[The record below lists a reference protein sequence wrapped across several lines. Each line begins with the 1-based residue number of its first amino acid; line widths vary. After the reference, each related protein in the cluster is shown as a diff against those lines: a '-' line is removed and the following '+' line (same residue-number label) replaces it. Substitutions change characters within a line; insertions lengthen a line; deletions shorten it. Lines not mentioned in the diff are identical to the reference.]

1 MRKYGYA
8 CQECMSGLLL
18 SAEMK
23 ANAPTENDQR
33 SYIKYT
39 KQYLFEDKEELQ
51 GKLRLEQSDSG
62 EGRDLERNADIL
74 QLIFPFGHLPILST
88 WQEAR
93 NPGKRFGQEVT
104 KGREGS
110 RILSSLGSQREKLE
124 FSEAGMPVR
133 RVITKT
139 SLTLTLF
146 SQVPML
152 HGSS

>member
-1 MRKYGYA
+1 MRKYGYTR
-8 CQECMSGLLL
+8 QECMSGLLL

-23 ANAPTENDQR
+23 ASAPTENDQR
-33 SYIKYT
+33 SWIKYT
-39 KQYLFEDKEELQ
+39 KQYLFEGKEELQ

-62 EGRDLERNADIL
+62 EGRGLERSADIL
-74 QLIFPFGHLPILST
+74 QLIFPLGHLPILST

-93 NPGKRFGQEVT
+93 YPGKRFGQEVT
-104 KGREGS
+104 KGRERG

-133 RVITKT
+133 RVGRKT

-152 HGSS
+152 HGSG